1 MAPAVELSS
10 DEAEAGRARAIR
22 GVLWLTLGLNL
33 AVAGAKIGY
42 GHAVHALS
50 IRADGFHSLTDSTN
64 NLVGLGGVWIAS
76 RPADAGH
83 PYGHHK
89 FEVLAAGLV
98 GLSLLGMAFDVAK
111 NAIDRLGGTAARAPE
126 IGTMAFV
133 VLVGTL
139 LVNMAVARWER
150 RRGIELGSA
159 FLQSDALHTS
169 SDQLVTLGV
178 LASVGL
184 VRLGLTVVDVF
195 AAIGIAGFI
204 AWAGIGVLRTNLA
217 YLADAARLDPEAIVA
232 VARTVPGVASAHK
245 VRTRGMPGSIYVDL
259 HIQVARH
266 LTVVDAHR
274 VTHEVI
280 DAIKLGFAGVRDVL
294 VHTEPA
300 RPGESYTPFPPDDA
314 PTPREP

>member
-33 AVAGAKIGY
+33 AVAAAKIGY

-280 DAIKLGFAGVRDVL
+280 DAIKLAFAGVRDVL

-300 RPGESYTPFPPDDA
+300 RPGEAYTPFPPDDA
-314 PTPREP
+314 PSPREP

>member
-1 MAPAVELSS
+1 MTTPAPTVPALP
-10 DEAEAGRARAIR
+10 EADRARGIQR
-22 GVLWLTLGLNL
+22 VLVWTLALNL
-33 AVAGAKIGY
+33 GVAAAKIGY

-89 FEVLAAGLV
+89 FEVLAAGVV

-111 NAIDRLGGTAARAPE
+111 GGIDRLRGLPAPLPE
-126 IGTMAFV
+126 IGPAAFAVIV
-133 VLVGTL
+133 VTL
-139 LVNMAVARWER
+139 LVNVCVARWER
-150 RRGIELGSA
+150 RRGIELGSVM
-159 FLQSDALHTS
+159 LESDALHTI
-169 SDQLVTLGV
+169 SDVLVTLGV
-178 LASVGL
+178 LVSVAL
-184 VRLGLTVVDVF
+184 VRAGFPLVDVI
-195 AAIGIAGFI
+195 AAIGVAGFI
-204 AWAGIGVLRTNLA
+204 AWAGIGVLRTNLG
-217 YLADAARLDPEAIVA
+217 YLADAARLDPAPIIA
-232 VARTVPGVASAHK
+232 VARTVPGVAGAHK

-274 VTHEVI
+274 VTHWVI
-280 DAIKLGFAGVRDVL
+280 DAIKREFPGVRDVL

-300 RPGESYTPFPPDDA
+300 EPGLPYPPFPPDDA
-314 PTPREP
+314 PGSNDH

>member
-1 MAPAVELSS
+1 MTTPASTAPDLPEG
-10 DEAEAGRARAIR
+10 ERARGIQR
-22 GVLWLTLGLNL
+22 VLVWTLALNL
-33 AVAGAKIGY
+33 GVATAKIAY

-64 NLVGLGGVWIAS
+64 NLVGLAGVWIAS

-89 FEVLAAGLV
+89 FEVLAAGAV
-98 GLSLLGMAFDVAK
+98 GLSLLGMAFDVARGG
-111 NAIDRLGGTAARAPE
+111 IDRLRGAPAPLPE
-126 IGTMAFV
+126 IGPAAFA
-133 VLVGTL
+133 VLVVTL
-139 LVNMAVARWER
+139 LVNVGVARWER
-150 RRGIELGSA
+150 KRGIALGSA
-159 FLQSDALHTS
+159 FLESDALHTS
-169 SDQLVTLGV
+169 SDVLVTLGV

-184 VRLGLTVVDVF
+184 VRAGYAAVDVF

-204 AWAGIGVLRTNLA
+204 AWAGIGVLRTNLG
-217 YLADAARLDPEAIVA
+217 YLADAARLDPAPIIA
-232 VARTVPGVASAHK
+232 VARTVGGVAGAHK

-274 VTHEVI
+274 VTHWVI
-280 DAIKLGFAGVRDVL
+280 DAIKREFPGVRDVL

-300 RPGESYTPFPPDDA
+300 APGQPCTPFPPDQA
-314 PTPREP
+314 PESGAP

>member
-1 MAPAVELSS
+1 MAPAVSLAP
-10 DEAEAGRARAIR
+10 DDAEAGRARAVR
-22 GVLWLTLGLNL
+22 GVLWITLGLNL
-33 AVAGAKIGY
+33 AVAAAKIGY

-98 GLSLLGMAFDVAK
+98 GLSLLGMAYDVAK
-111 NAIDRLGGTAARAPE
+111 GGIDRLRGAPIPPPE

-139 LVNMAVARWER
+139 LVNMVVARWER
-150 RRGIELGSA
+150 RRGSELGST

-184 VRLGLTVVDVF
+184 VRAGFGVVDVV

-280 DAIKLGFAGVRDVL
+280 DAIKLGFSGVRDVL

-300 RPGESYTPFPPDDA
+300 RPGEPYTPFPPDDSVSS
-314 PTPREP
+314 REP